1 MTRKVTR
8 LPKSEAWDHFSF
20 LLFLEVSRITINNL
34 PNFKSLIFLTLI
46 LPAQLSLSPYHL
58 LPKQLEKAPNC
69 YLSLAT
75 GKAILNTATK
85 VTSIKCMAAHIPIS
99 LLNLPFFPHCLFKM
113 CKYFY
118 ITYRALYRRL
128 LQLHHLSSLLIPLH
142 SDNIEWLIVLF
153 HTFYPN
159 CCFCLKYLPLFLP
172 LFYLSSRLST
182 SVSST
187 RKPSKTSLGWAKYC
201 PLSFHIY
208 CACYAPCSYHTVVKL
223 FTCTSKA
230 GSRLVIGSQQD
241 AHITCFQ
248 QIFVEL
254 W

>member
-1 MTRKVTR
+1 MHGCSYT
-8 LPKSEAWDHFSF
+8 
-20 LLFLEVSRITINNL
+20 NL
-34 PNFKSLIFLTLI
+34 SFKS
-46 LPAQLSLSPYHL
+46 
-58 LPKQLEKAPNC
+58 
-69 YLSLAT
+69 
-75 GKAILNTATK
+75 
-85 VTSIKCMAAHIPIS
+85 PI
-99 LLNLPFFPHCLFKM
+99 FPHCLFKM

-230 GSRLVIGSQQD
+230 LLLGPSRMHTSHAFSRYLLNCGKDCIVFTKPCSLHFRTHGW
-241 AHITCFQ
+241 T
-248 QIFVEL
+248 IFPRHYFG
-254 W
+254 